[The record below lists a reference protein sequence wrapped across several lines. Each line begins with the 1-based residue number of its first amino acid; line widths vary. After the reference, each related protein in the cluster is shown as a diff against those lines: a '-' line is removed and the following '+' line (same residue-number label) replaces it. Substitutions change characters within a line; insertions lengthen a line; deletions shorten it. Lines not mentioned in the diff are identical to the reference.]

1 MVVVETTL
9 TGDDVE
15 EIVQSEFYPFLTNG
29 FDHHYHLDE
38 PTFILGASGVILK
51 FYLTPCKTTNNKTTN
66 KFV

>member
-51 FYLTPCKTTNNKTTN
+51 FT
-66 KFV
+66 